1 MIFNEETQELLSL
14 VREFVDKEIIPTV
27 GEYEKR
33 DEFPVELLD
42 KACAMGL
49 NQLCIPA
56 EYGGPGLSNVQ
67 VFAIAEQIARGDIGV
82 GTTLIA
88 NALASYPVLIAGT
101 NTQKKLWFDTM
112 VEKKFAAFCLTEPT
126 AGSAA
131 GNSKTT
137 AVRVIPAI
145 GVPEGE
151 ELDFGGLLGSG
162 PVMKVRTQSPAKMI
176 RRGGRI
182 PAPMQSLKN

>member
-67 VFAIAEQIARGDIGV
+67 VFAIAEQIARGDIPC
-82 GTTLIA
+82 
-88 NALASYPVLIAGT
+88 SSP
-101 NTQKKLWFDTM
+101 
-112 VEKKFAAFCLTEPT
+112 
-126 AGSAA
+126 
-131 GNSKTT
+131 
-137 AVRVIPAI
+137 
-145 GVPEGE
+145 
-151 ELDFGGLLGSG
+151 
-162 PVMKVRTQSPAKMI
+162 VRTHRKSCGLTLWWRRSSPPSA
-176 RRGGRI
+176 
-182 PAPMQSLKN
+182 